1 MAGEK
6 ETIAGRLPLVQLL
19 SALARTALPGV
30 KGHPAVAPPRSPD
43 TCRCCRDLRGVGP
56 AHHLSLIMA
65 TQFSFITLDHVC
77 GLAGISTGGCLYV
90 CLVWKKLAD
99 DWLHHSLCMSG

>member
-1 MAGEK
+1 M
-6 ETIAGRLPLVQLL
+6 IAGRLPLAQLL
-19 SALARTALPGV
+19 SALARTASPEV

-65 TQFSFITLDHVC
+65 SQSSSIALDHVC
-77 GLAGISTGGCLYV
+77 GPAGISMKGRLNV
-90 CLVWKKLAD
+90 CHV
-99 DWLHHSLCMSG
+99 